1 MRKSLGD
8 ERDDEER
15 DTLSELPNFRRRMKR
30 HHARHKTGGKPRNLN
45 VDLRGVMAQLAEAL
59 SQEAF
64 DCIIKRLDAQSY
76 EENVAFLSQFKTQ

>member
-8 ERDDEER
+8 EREER

-45 VDLRGVMAQLAEAL
+45 VDLRGVMAQLAEA
-59 SQEAF
+59 F